1 MKTILLSG
9 ACGSGKTSA
18 MQLMRKYLLPNLGDT
33 AVIDVDR
40 VYTMVDPDYWI
51 PFPEAEAYWSLARRQ
66 CALLAKSYFVSGFG
80 GVVIGGNSVHQKD
93 RLNEILGTLLE
104 VSEIH
109 HVTLDPDPEM
119 IKQRIL
125 ARSGA
130 HDDIKTPEWVDSHV
144 RYMREHY
151 EAWTARIDNSA
162 LSPDETVQAIYHAV
176 LCNRG
181 RLTQNFP
188 L

>member
-1 MKTILLSG
+1 MG
-9 ACGSGKTSA
+9 
-18 MQLMRKYLLPNLGDT
+18 LMRKHFLPSLGDT

-40 VYTMVDPDYWI
+40 VYTMADPDYSV
-51 PFPEAEAYWSLARRQ
+51 PFPKAETYWSLARRQ
-66 CALLAKSYFVSGFG
+66 CALLARSYFASGFG
-80 GVVIGGNSVHQKD
+80 VVVIGGNSVYQKD
-93 RLNEILGTLLE
+93 RLNEILETLLR

-109 HVTLDPDPEM
+109 HITLDPDLEV

-130 HDDIKTPEWVDSHV
+130 FDDTKTPDWIESHV

-151 EAWTARIDNSA
+151 EPWTARIDNSA

-176 LCNRG
+176 VGNRG
-181 RLTQNFP
+181 RLTQRFP
-188 L
+188 P